1 MDIIS
6 KSYAL
11 PAHALHHAAQAIKT
25 DGWIFI
31 AGDDLKQDL
40 ALEEDSLS
48 SFSRYWDSLSRDE
61 FMADNGTYRYRR
73 YSQFELCDPQGELTL
88 LPHTAYSQPKNI
100 NTLNGGV
107 DRVYP
112 PLEEGFITHP
122 LFTSLLREL
131 GNLFNQAEGE
141 RCTWR
146 IRLHP
151 YRILTDAEET
161 GKPTPEGLHRDGV
174 DYIAMML
181 LRRVNVSG
189 GITTV
194 TDNARNVLCTK
205 ALNQPLDVIV
215 ADDHRVMHEVS
226 PILCS
231 KGSQGYRD
239 VLVIAYERVK

>member
-1 MDIIS
+1 METIRHY
-6 KSYAL
+6 YAL
-11 PAHALHHAAQAIKT
+11 PTGVINHAAQAIQT
-25 DGWIFI
+25 DGWLFI
-31 AGDDLKQDL
+31 AGDDLQDD
-40 ALEEDSLS
+40 LELDEEYIS

-73 YSQFELCDPQGELTL
+73 YSQFELRDPDGELKL
-88 LPHTAYSQPKNI
+88 LTHEPYSQPKNI

-112 PLEEGFITHP
+112 PLEEGFINHP
-122 LFTSLLREL
+122 LFISILRGL
-131 GNLFNQAEGE
+131 GRIFNQAEGE
-141 RCTWR
+141 TCKWR

-181 LRRVNVSG
+181 IRRVNVSG
-189 GITTV
+189 GVTTV
-194 TDNARNVLCTK
+194 TDNERNVLCTK
-205 ALNQPLDVIV
+205 TLSQPLDVIV
-215 ADDHRVMHEVS
+215 ADDHRVMHEVT

-239 VLVIAYERVK
+239 VLVIAWERE

>member
-1 MDIIS
+1 MDIVS

-11 PAHALHHAAQAIKT
+11 PAHAIHHAAQTIKT

-48 SFSRYWDSLSRDE
+48 SFSRFWDSLSRDE

-73 YSQFELCDPQGELTL
+73 YSQFELCDPQGELML

-100 NTLNGGV
+100 NTLNGGI

-112 PLEEGFITHP
+112 PLEEGFIAHP

-131 GNLFNQAEGE
+131 GNIFNQAEGE
-141 RCTWR
+141 R
-146 IRLHP
+146 
-151 YRILTDAEET
+151 
-161 GKPTPEGLHRDGV
+161 
-174 DYIAMML
+174 
-181 LRRVNVSG
+181 
-189 GITTV
+189 
-194 TDNARNVLCTK
+194 
-205 ALNQPLDVIV
+205 LDVIV

-239 VLVIAYERVK
+239 VLVIAWERVK